1 MKEVLQKK
9 SKVVPLERAVTASEP
24 GLLRLRVRS
33 VVDGK
38 WVTVLMA
45 VIAIW
50 VLFGDDIKVMTT
62 GREAD
67 LGFAVSYVFSLS
79 LFIIEII
86 VNSLVVDDYKFSF
99 FFWLD
104 VIAAL
109 SLLPDIYLIINPIMG
124 LFNQSMANVDVTVD
138 TSGIRNEIK
147 TSYINRVW
155 RSVRFIRLV
164 RIVKLYKYF
173 TKGKSSM
180 IAKKAQEK
188 SESLVNPMQTHMD
201 PAALGRKLSDITT
214 RRVIIMVLLI
224 LVILPI
230 LQSNVI
236 DNSRYYGLQQLF
248 WVGRSLCKH
257 SDDFGCTEKGKPF
270 VNEYGWYDLLRR
282 YSRSSE
288 DTEGGSL
295 SAKLLW
301 LKIPSFLHN
310 GNLTEIT
317 SIPADY
323 WGFYEWSEESDCAGE
338 TITSSCSLRD
348 NEMDL
353 IAYSPETCM
362 NHDTPGCEEM
372 LAYAR
377 FDVSSAVQQESLLNV
392 FVTIFVGIIL
402 ALASVTFGLDTQ
414 RIVIRP
420 ITKMVL
426 LIKNL
431 ADDPLHMQETSTNSR
446 SGEKTENSILEET
459 LARIGN
465 LIKVSFGHNNEEI
478 VSAYIN
484 ADEMDMSRSGNTVRL
499 IFGLVKIQKFT
510 EITDLLQEQVLLFL
524 NKIGRIVHACTGEWK
539 GTPIKNDMGTFLVI
553 WEQGHQNATQAL
565 LSFIKI
571 IAETRRASD
580 ITIYKNNPKISA
592 KWPDYQVELG
602 LSLHLGWAVQG
613 VIGSDKKL
621 DIAYFSPHLE
631 LGQQVLEATALYQT
645 SILMTEVFY
654 EELPKKAREYCRRV
668 DTVVTPLEPQPIGL
682 YSYDMN
688 DTAPPVSVNPSIRVG
703 APFLLLELEQT
714 AGDLISI
721 DVNNYDDLFLIES
734 DVVTFQKNLVNA
746 FTELWK
752 RAYKAYT
759 EGSWPEAMAIM
770 DQCRELRPDDGPMKS
785 LYGFM
790 EDNGHKA
797 PESWNGTRSLV

>member
-9 SKVVPLERAVTASEP
+9 SKVMPLEKAGTPAEP

-33 VVDGK
+33 IIDGK
-38 WVTVLMA
+38 RVTVLMA
-45 VIAIW
+45 VIALW

-62 GREAD
+62 GRWSD
-67 LGFAVSYVFSLS
+67 QGFAISYAFSLA
-79 LFIIEII
+79 LFIVEIV
-86 VNSLVVDDYKFSF
+86 VNSLVVDEYKFSF

-104 VIAAL
+104 VIAAM
-109 SLLPDIYLIINPIMG
+109 SLLPDIYFIINPIIGMFG
-124 LFNQSMANVDVTVD
+124 QSMTNVNVVVGM
-138 TSGIRNEIK
+138 SAIRDEIK

-173 TKGKSSM
+173 TKGKSS
-180 IAKKAQEK
+180 ITSKKAQERA
-188 SESLVNPMQTHMD
+188 ESQINPMQSPMD

-236 DNSRYYGLQQLF
+236 DNAHYFGLQQLF
-248 WVGRSLCKH
+248 WVGRSGCRD
-257 SDDFGCTEKGKPF
+257 SSNFGCTALGKPF

-282 YSRSSE
+282 YSRASE
-288 DTEGGSL
+288 DTEGSSL
-295 SAKLLW
+295 SSKLLW
-301 LKIPSFLHN
+301 LKVPSFLHN
-310 GNLTEIT
+310 GNLTVIKT
-317 SIPADY
+317 IPADY
-323 WGFYEWSEESDCAGE
+323 WGNYEWSEESDCAGN
-338 TITSSCSLRD
+338 TVSSDCDLRD
-348 NEMDL
+348 NEMKL
-353 IAYSPETCM
+353 IVYSPETCM
-362 NHDTPGCEEM
+362 SGDTPGCEEM
-372 LAYAR
+372 RAYAR
-377 FDVSSAVQQESLLNV
+377 FDTGSAVRQESLLNV

-431 ADDPLHMQETSTNSR
+431 ADDPLHMQEATSHPKQ
-446 SGEKTENSILEET
+446 GEKTENSILEET
-459 LARIGN
+459 LSRIGN

-484 ADEMDMSRSGNTVRL
+484 DDEMDMFRPGNTVRL

-565 LSFIKI
+565 LAFIKI
-571 IAETRRASD
+571 TAETRRASD

-654 EELPKKAREYCRRV
+654 EELPKKAREYCRRI
-668 DTVVTPLEPQPIGL
+668 DTVVTPLEPQPLGL

-688 DTAPPVSVNPSIRVG
+688 DSAPPASTNPSIHVG

-721 DVNNYDDLFLIES
+721 DVQNYDDLFLIES

-746 FTELWK
+746 FLELWK

-759 EGSWPEAMAIM
+759 EGSWPEAMALM

-785 LYGFM
+785 LYSFM
-790 EDNGHKA
+790 EDQGHKA

>member
-9 SKVVPLERAVTASEP
+9 SKVVPLDKVGVAAEP

-33 VVDGK
+33 VIDGK
-38 WVTVLMA
+38 WVTVVMA
-45 VIAIW
+45 VIALW

-62 GREAD
+62 GRWSD
-67 LGFAVSYVFSLS
+67 QGFAISYVFSLS

-86 VNSLVVDDYKFSF
+86 VNSLVVDEYKFSF

-109 SLLPDIYLIINPIMG
+109 SLLPDIYFIINPIIG
-124 LFNQSMANVDVTVD
+124 LFNQSMTSVNVTVGI
-138 TSGIRNEIK
+138 SGIRDEIK

-173 TKGKSSM
+173 TKKKSSLTSR
-180 IAKKAQEK
+180 KAQQDK
-188 SESLVNPMQTHMD
+188 SDSITNPMQSPMD

-236 DNSRYYGLQQLF
+236 DNAHYFGLQQLF
-248 WVGRSLCKH
+248 WVGRSVCRQ
-257 SDDFGCTEKGKPF
+257 SDDFGCVGGKPF

-282 YSRSSE
+282 YSRASE

-295 SAKLLW
+295 AAKLLW
-301 LKIPSFLHN
+301 LKVPSFMHN
-310 GNLTEIT
+310 GNLTRIT
-317 SIPADY
+317 TIPADY
-323 WGFYEWSEESDCAGE
+323 WGNYEWFEEVDCAGD
-338 TITSSCSLRD
+338 TVSSECDLRD
-348 NEMDL
+348 NEMKL
-353 IAYSPETCM
+353 IVYSPETCM
-362 NHDTPGCEEM
+362 NRDTSGCEEM
-372 LAYAR
+372 RAYAR
-377 FDVSSAVQQESLLNV
+377 FDTSSSVQQESLLNV

-431 ADDPLHMQETSTNSR
+431 ADDPLHMQEATSR
-446 SGEKTENSILEET
+446 PKLGEKTENSILEET

-478 VSAYIN
+478 VSTYIN
-484 ADEMDMSRSGNTVRL
+484 DDEMDMFRPGNTVRL

-565 LSFIKI
+565 LAFIKI

-654 EELPKKAREYCRRV
+654 EELPKKAREYCRRI
-668 DTVVTPLEPQPIGL
+668 DTVVTPLEPQPLGL

-688 DTAPPVSVNPSIRVG
+688 DTAPPASTNPSIHVG
-703 APFLLLELEQT
+703 TPFLLLELEQT

-721 DVNNYDDLFLIES
+721 DVQNYDDLFLIES
-734 DVVTFQKNLVNA
+734 DVVTFQKNLANA

-752 RAYKAYT
+752 RAYRAYT
-759 EGSWPEAMAIM
+759 EGSWPEAMALM

-785 LYGFM
+785 LYSFM
-790 EDNGHKA
+790 EDQGHKA

>member
-9 SKVVPLERAVTASEP
+9 SKVVPLDKSGAAVEP
-24 GLLRLRVRS
+24 GLWRTRIRNI
-33 VVDGK
+33 VDGK
-38 WVTVLMA
+38 WTTVVMA
-45 VIAIW
+45 VIALW
-50 VLFGDDIKVMTT
+50 VLFGDQIKAMTT

-67 LGFAVSYVFSLS
+67 TGFAISYIISLA
-79 LFIIEII
+79 LFVVEIV
-86 VNSLVVDDYKFSF
+86 VNSLVVDEYKFSF

-109 SLLPDIYLIINPIMG
+109 SLLPDISIIINPLLS
-124 LFNQSMANVDVTVD
+124 LFNQSMANADVTVNS
-138 TSGIRNEIK
+138 SGIRNETK

-173 TKGKSSM
+173 TKNKSA
-180 IAKKAQEK
+180 IAAKKAQEK
-188 SESLVNPMQTHMD
+188 AEDSSNPMQNAMD

-248 WVGRSLCKH
+248 WAGRSVCEQK
-257 SDDFGCTEKGKPF
+257 DDFQCNITSKNF
-270 VNEYGWYDLLRR
+270 VNEYGWHDLLRR
-282 YSRSSE
+282 YTRSSE
-288 DTEGGSL
+288 DVEGGAL

-301 LKIPSFLHN
+301 LEVPSFLHN
-310 GNLTEIT
+310 GNLTEIKY
-317 SIPADY
+317 IPPDY
-323 WGFYEWSEESDCAGE
+323 WGDYEWTETGSCAGE
-338 TITSSCSLRD
+338 TVSSDCSLRE
-348 NEMDL
+348 NEMEL
-353 IAYSPETCM
+353 IVYSPEICM
-362 NHDTPGCEEM
+362 NSTRKGCEEM
-372 LAYAR
+372 RAYAR
-377 FDVSSAVQQESLLNV
+377 FDISSSTQNEALLNV
-392 FVTIFVGIIL
+392 IVTLFVGIIL

-431 ADDPLHMQETSTNSR
+431 ADDPLHIQEEALRSK

-465 LIKVSFGHNNEEI
+465 LIKVSFGRNNEEI
-478 VSAYIN
+478 VSSYLN
-484 ADEMDMSRSGNTVRL
+484 SEEMDMFRSGNTVRL
-499 IFGLVKIQKFT
+499 IFGFVKIQKFT

-524 NKIGRIVHACTGEWK
+524 NKIGRIVHACTEVWK
-539 GTPIKNDMGTFLVI
+539 GTPIQNDMGTFLVI

-565 LSFIKI
+565 LAFIKI
-571 IAETRRASD
+571 IAETRRAGD
-580 ITIYKNNPKISA
+580 IIIYKNNPKISA

-645 SILMTEVFY
+645 SILMTEVFFM
-654 EELPKKAREYCRRV
+654 ELPKKSREFCRRI
-668 DTVVTPLEPQPIGL
+668 DTVVSPLEPEPIGL

-688 DTAPPVSVNPSIRVG
+688 DSAPPANTHEGAHVG
-703 APFLLLELEQT
+703 SPFLLLELEQT

-721 DVNNYDDLFLIES
+721 DTKNHDDLFLIES

-746 FTELWK
+746 FTDLWK
-752 RAYKAYT
+752 RAYNAYT
-759 EGSWPEAMAIM
+759 EGSWPEAMALM

-785 LYGFM
+785 LYSFM